1 VVGREFFVCAEG
13 RDVVV
18 RFWPHVDGHQG
29 SRIGDLL
36 PWTYATAST
45 ISVAARNGTYDKGY
59 YNRHFTRGYVM
70 TTRIRIGNVKLKR
83 AYEAASSDDGRR
95 ILIDRLWPRG
105 VKKTDAKIDEWMK
118 DIAPSTSLRKWFGHD
133 PARWAEFQRRYE
145 AEVRQHPEYLE
156 RLRSLAREGP
166 LTLVFSAHDEAH
178 NDAVVLRD
186 MILSDRSH
194 EHS

>member
-1 VVGREFFVCAEG
+1 MS
-13 RDVVV
+13 
-18 RFWPHVDGHQG
+18 
-29 SRIGDLL
+29 SRI
-36 PWTYATAST
+36 YA
-45 ISVAARNGTYDKGY
+45 K
-59 YNRHFTRGYVM
+59 
-70 TTRIRIGNVKLKR
+70 NVTLKR
-83 AYEAASSDDGRR
+83 AYEHPARSDGTRV
-95 ILIDRLWPRG
+95 LIDRLWPRG
-105 VKKTDAKIDEWMK
+105 IKKSEARIGEWMK
-118 DIAPSTSLRKWFGHD
+118 DIAPSTTLRKWFGHD